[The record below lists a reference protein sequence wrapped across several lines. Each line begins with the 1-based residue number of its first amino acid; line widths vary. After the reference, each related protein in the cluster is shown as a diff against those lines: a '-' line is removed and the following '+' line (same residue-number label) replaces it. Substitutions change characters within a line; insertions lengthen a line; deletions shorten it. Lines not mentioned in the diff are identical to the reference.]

1 MKKFILLLV
10 FPVFVFSQFED
21 TYYVISDQEFKGSPT
36 YLKEFNV
43 VTNTIENE
51 YQLLE
56 EFETGEFS
64 EMIGGKQLTY
74 QPNSDKLYI
83 QQEKLGFKME
93 SGGEFIIYENTPQE
107 TECYIIGTV
116 TGYMAEVGAVDGS
129 KSTSIVRNSG
139 DAEEFYYISDQYT
152 IGVYVS
158 TKLMKVNLPEETSSE
173 LIDLSDFG
181 DTSENQGSFQGLTYK
196 PESNELFLIGN
207 GLENER
213 VLYSYSLNSNTITQI
228 PINFDLEF
236 NFGAMHYLRGQNK
249 IMIVD
254 NWTGDFYLCDLATNE
269 FSMYAETDLEFVTG
283 IVNKQ
288 DFLGN
293 YEVENQG
300 VVTVYPNPVKD
311 ILMIKSDQ
319 KIERIE
325 LYNIVGQK
333 LNQYNAN
340 SSEINLG
347 DKSRGVYILKI
358 RLANGKTETKKLIKQ

>member
-1 MKKFILLLV
+1 MKKFLLLLF
-10 FPVFVFSQFED
+10 FPVFVFSQFEN
-21 TYYVISDQEFKGSPT
+21 TYYVISDQEFEGSPT
-36 YLKEFNV
+36 FLKEFNV
-43 VTNTIENE
+43 GTNTIENE

-64 EMIGGKQLTY
+64 DMIGGKQLTY

-107 TECYIIGTV
+107 TECYNIGIV
-116 TGYMAEVGAVDGS
+116 AGYMAEVGAVDGS

-139 DAEEFYYISDQYT
+139 EAEEFYYISDQYT
-152 IGVYVS
+152 IGVHVS
-158 TKLMKVNLPEETSSE
+158 TKLIKVNFTDETSSE
-173 LIDLSDFG
+173 LIDLSDLGYFK
-181 DTSENQGSFQGLTYK
+181 GLAFK
-196 PESNELFLIGN
+196 PESNELFLTGY
-207 GLENER
+207 GFENESI
-213 VLYSYSLNSNTITQI
+213 LYSFSLNTNTITQI

-236 NFGAMHYLRGQNK
+236 VFGAMHYLRGQNK
-249 IMIVD
+249 IMMAD
-254 NWTGDFYLCDLATNE
+254 GWTGDFYICDLTTNE
-269 FSMYAETDLEFVTG
+269 FSLYAETDLEFVTG

-311 ILMIKSDQ
+311 ILKIKSDQ
-319 KIERIE
+319 KIEKLE

-333 LNQYNAN
+333 LNQYDAN
-340 SSEINLG
+340 SSEINLS
-347 DKSRGVYILKI
+347 DKSSGVYILKI
-358 RLANGKTETKKLIKQ
+358 RLTNGKTETKKLIKQ

>member
-1 MKKFILLLV
+1 MF
-10 FPVFVFSQFED
+10 FPVFVFSQFES
-21 TYYVISDQEFKGSPT
+21 TYYVISDQEFEGSPT

-43 VTNTIENE
+43 ETNTIENE

-56 EFETGEFS
+56 EYEPGLFS
-64 EMIGGKQLTY
+64 DMIGGKQLTY

-93 SGGEFIIYENTPQE
+93 SGGEFLIYENTPQE

-116 TGYMAEVGAVDGS
+116 TGYMAEVGVIDGS

-139 DAEEFYYISDQYT
+139 EAEEFFYISDYYSN
-152 IGVYVS
+152 GSYVS
-158 TKLMKVNLPEETSSE
+158 TKLKKVNFTEGTSSE
-173 LIDLSDFG
+173 LIDLTDFG
-181 DTSENQGSFQGLTYK
+181 NFQGLAFK
-196 PESNELFLIGN
+196 PESNELFLIKYGS
-207 GLENER
+207 ENES
-213 VLYSYSLNSNTITQI
+213 VLYSFSLNTNTFTQI

-236 NFGAMHYLRGQNK
+236 VFGAMHYLRGQNK
-249 IMIVD
+249 IMIAD
-254 NWTGDFYLCDLATNE
+254 GWTGNFYLCDLTTNE
-269 FSMYAETDLEFVTG
+269 FSLFAETDLEFVTG

-311 ILMIKSDQ
+311 ILKIKSDQ

-333 LNQYNAN
+333 LNQYDAN

-347 DKSRGVYILKI
+347 DKSSGVYILKI